1 MTTENIVQDT
11 EESRIAQQKRET
23 LHSLLYIMAECAP
36 SAEKFMGIDVK
47 ALARKVD
54 EAYDQ
59 LGLKVTTDSGSVSPL
74 TALLDTLPGDNVMTM
89 RPGSDASKTA
99 AAGAAAQGDYSLK
112 ASKKEYAKY
121 PSYVTSISF
130 GEIQDVDGQL
140 RMEARI
146 YWDDGSKTEKSVWCG
161 SLGTPKDEAE
171 RIARNR
177 IWLYASTKDERD
189 LEECASAE
197 ETKKGTPTV
206 LIALPAGADMSLTPE
221 QASFNLP
228 EGITPGQISDGYH
241 TFDELY
247 AHRVRLFTCLMRAH
261 ENKAWW
267 SRKHHDGS
275 VMDGWIIAGIKTP
288 AGMVTYHLP
297 ESEISNLPAWLELT
311 EGMPWDGHT
320 ANDVLERLKSL

>member
-99 AAGAAAQGDYSLK
+99 AAGTAAQGDYSLK

-140 RMEARI
+140 RMEAQI
-146 YWDDGSKTEKSVWCG
+146 TWSDGSKTEKSAWCG
-161 SLGTPKDEAE
+161 DLGTPKSSAE
-171 RIARNR
+171 IAGRER
-177 IWLYASTKDERD
+177 IWLYTTTKDE
-189 LEECASAE
+189 
-197 ETKKGTPTV
+197 
-206 LIALPAGADMSLTPE
+206 
-221 QASFNLP
+221 Q
-228 EGITPGQISDGYH
+228 
-241 TFDELY
+241 
-247 AHRVRLFTCLMRAH
+247 CLMPP
-261 ENKAWW
+261 
-267 SRKHHDGS
+267 RKMS
-275 VMDGWIIAGIKTP
+275 
-288 AGMVTYHLP
+288 
-297 ESEISNLPAWLELT
+297 
-311 EGMPWDGHT
+311 
-320 ANDVLERLKSL
+320 SL